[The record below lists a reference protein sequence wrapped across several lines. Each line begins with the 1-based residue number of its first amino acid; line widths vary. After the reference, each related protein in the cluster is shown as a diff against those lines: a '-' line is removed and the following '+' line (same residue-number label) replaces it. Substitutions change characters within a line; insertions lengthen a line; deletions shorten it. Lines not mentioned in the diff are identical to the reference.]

1 MKKVNFSLSS
11 KICVFNCLSSVI
23 LQFAFMMKTY
33 CLFIRAFILI
43 NCDKHEDIEST
54 YMMMITEAEFPI
66 KGLTLKA
73 CFAENQRV
81 R

>member
-1 MKKVNFSLSS
+1 
-11 KICVFNCLSSVI
+11 
-23 LQFAFMMKTY
+23 MKTY

-81 R
+81 RWVVQWSSDTMEMQRILALGRVVESN